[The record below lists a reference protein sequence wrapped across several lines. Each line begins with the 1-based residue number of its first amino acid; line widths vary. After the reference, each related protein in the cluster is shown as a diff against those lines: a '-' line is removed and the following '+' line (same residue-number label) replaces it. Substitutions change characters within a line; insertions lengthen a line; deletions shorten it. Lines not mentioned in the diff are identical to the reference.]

1 VGMRSID
8 GSNDMLGL
16 LSVNVVVA
24 VDDVVVFTVGGWKVG
39 RRLGIGMVGF
49 DDELVVVLGI
59 DIDATPLLLLLLVV
73 DEGEHGP
80 TSFHAWSHNIFTSSL
95 LLPLPPPPLP
105 LLPPLLLTFFSITSC
120 SASSNVSIL
129 QYISYGLDWHI
140 NIVL

>member
-1 VGMRSID
+1 MGMRSID

-49 DDELVVVLGI
+49 DDKLVVVLGI

-80 TSFHAWSHNIFTSSL
+80 TSFHAWSHNVLTSP
-95 LLPLPPPPLP
+95 LPLTLPPPPL
-105 LLPPLLLTFFSITSC
+105 LLLLLLVLTFFSITSC
-120 SASSNVSIL
+120 SAASNVSIL
-129 QYISYGLDWHI
+129 QYISYGPD
-140 NIVL
+140 